1 MYIYNVTTFVHW
13 EIHETWVK
21 WMKEKRIPAMIATGY
36 FERAQF
42 VRLLDTDE
50 TEGLTYA
57 VQYFC
62 GAKDDYLRFMEDHDA
77 AFRSEGHERWGD
89 YCVAF
94 STLMEVV
101 K

>member
-13 EIHETWVK
+13 GIHESWVK
-21 WMKEKRIPAMIATGY
+21 WMQEKRIPAVIATGC
-36 FERAQF
+36 FDRAQF
-42 VRLLDTDE
+42 VKLLDTDE

-62 GAKDDYLRFMEDHDA
+62 GAKDDYLRYVDVHDA
-77 AFRSEGHERWGD
+77 AFKQEGHERWGE
-89 YCVAF
+89 YCIAF
-94 STLMEVV
+94 SSLMELV